1 MGNVKQKWSYGWYI
15 AALLKTGR
23 FLPVFSLFMIMMLY
37 GLSAAALSTNSDN
50 KKLAEYKVKAAYL
63 YNFAK
68 FVEWPEDTFKDP
80 LLPLGICIIGDDPF
94 GDAIDVIKDKNVK
107 GKKLAI
113 KQSSRKSE
121 LTGCHILFISPSENN
136 NLSGILKI
144 IKNKHILTVSD
155 MNKFAQRGG
164 MINLKQVKDKIRLEI
179 NHEAAKQ
186 SGLKMSSKLL
196 KIAEVIRG
204 NK

>member
-1 MGNVKQKWSYGWYI
+1 MENMKQKWSYGRNI

-23 FLPVFSLFMIMMLY
+23 FLPVFGLFIIMMLY
-37 GLSAAALSTNSDN
+37 GLSAAALNTGAEQ
-50 KKLAEYKVKAAYL
+50 KKLDEYKVKAAYL

-68 FVEWPEDTFKDP
+68 FVTWPEDTFKDP
-80 LLPLGICIIGDDPF
+80 SLPLGICIFGDDPF

-107 GKKLAI
+107 GKKLEI
-113 KQSSRKSE
+113 KQSSGKSE
-121 LTGCHILFISPSENN
+121 LMGCHILFISPSENK
-136 NLSGILKI
+136 NLSGILKN
-144 IKNKHILTVSD
+144 IKNKHMLTVSD
-155 MNKFAQRGG
+155 MNKFAHRGG

-186 SGLKMSSKLL
+186 SGLKVSSKLL
-196 KIAEVIRG
+196 KIAKVIKG